1 MGAIGEQLHEA
12 TTAFRDVFANRG
24 LRRINLALAGSVIGD
39 WAYSIAVSIWAFQ
52 QGGATAVGLFGA
64 ARLIT
69 MAISGPLLATLADR
83 LPRRR
88 VMIGADLVRVVLV
101 ALGAVAI
108 EADAAPVIVYAL
120 ALLVSITGTAFRP
133 AQASLLP
140 SLARTPQELT
150 GANVVASTIESLG
163 FFLGP
168 ALGALLLAV
177 ADLSLVY
184 AVNAATFAWS
194 ALILMGVPA
203 SAPAAEEALGADGAV
218 GDDAIVPATSDA
230 AADVA
235 AEAEAAG
242 FLSTTLAGF
251 RAIAANPQLRLIALI
266 YTGQTVVAGASAVYE
281 VTIALEL
288 LDLGES
294 GLGLLDAV
302 LGVGGLVGGL
312 VAMVLATRDR
322 LATDFGL
329 GVVLWS
335 APLLLIAAWPN
346 LGVTITA
353 MLMIGLANSLVD
365 INAFTI
371 VQRVAPPEVMGRVFG
386 ALESLLIVGM
396 ALGSLIMPLLIDGLG
411 LRTGLVVVGAVV
423 AGLAL
428 AGMAGLVRIDTTVLA
443 PPGLALL
450 RKVPM
455 LAALPA
461 PTLERLA
468 HSLVSMSVPAGQPV
482 FLEGDRGDRFWV
494 IERGTAEVT
503 VQGQHVR
510 DLGPGDGFGEIALLR
525 DVPRT
530 ASVIAGPDGVEL
542 RGLDRDDFIPA
553 VTGHGESAQVAD
565 AVVERLLAFA

>member
-12 TTAFRDVFANRG
+12 SVAFRDVFRNRG

-39 WAYSIAVSIWAFQ
+39 WAYSIAVSIWAYQ
-52 QGGATAVGLFGA
+52 QGGAGAVGLFGA

-69 MAISGPLLATLADR
+69 MSISGPLLATLADR

-101 ALGAVAI
+101 AAGAVAI
-108 EADAAPVIVYAL
+108 EVDAAPIVVYGL
-120 ALLVSITGTAFRP
+120 ALLVSIAGTAFRP

-140 SLARTPQELT
+140 VLARTPQELT
-150 GANVVASTIESLG
+150 GANVVSSTIESIG
-163 FFLGP
+163 FFVGP

-203 SAPAAEEALGADGAV
+203 AAPVPSAPTRD
-218 GDDAIVPATSDA
+218 
-230 AADVA
+230 A
-235 AEAEAAG
+235 AEAAVEEAGSETADVDAEDVAEPAG
-242 FLSTTLAGF
+242 FLATTLAGF
-251 RAIAANPQLRLIALI
+251 RAIAANPQLRLITLI
-266 YTGQTVVAGASAVYE
+266 YTAQTVVAGASAVYE

-302 LGVGGLVGGL
+302 LGVGGLVGGM
-312 VAMVLATRDR
+312 VAMVLATRER
-322 LATDFGL
+322 LATDFGV

-335 APLLLIAAWPN
+335 APLLLIVAWPN
-346 LGVTITA
+346 LGVTLVA
-353 MLMIGLANSLVD
+353 MILIGLANSLVD

-371 VQRVAPPEVMGRVFG
+371 VQRIAPPEVMGRVFG
-386 ALESLLIVGM
+386 ALESLLILGM
-396 ALGSLIMPLLIDGLG
+396 ALGSLIMPVLIEWLG
-411 LRTGLVVVGAVV
+411 LRSGLAVVGAGV
-423 AGLAL
+423 ATLAL
-428 AGMAGLVRIDTTVLA
+428 AGMAGLIRIDTSVLA

-461 PTLERLA
+461 PSLERLA
-468 HSLVSMSVPAGQPV
+468 HSLVAMSVPGGQPV

-494 IERGTAEVT
+494 IERGTAEVS
-503 VQGQHVR
+503 VKGEHVR
-510 DLGPGDGFGEIALLR
+510 DLGPGDSFGEIALLR

-530 ASVIAGPDGVEL
+530 ASVIAGPDGLEL
-542 RGLDRDDFIPA
+542 RGLDRGDFIPA